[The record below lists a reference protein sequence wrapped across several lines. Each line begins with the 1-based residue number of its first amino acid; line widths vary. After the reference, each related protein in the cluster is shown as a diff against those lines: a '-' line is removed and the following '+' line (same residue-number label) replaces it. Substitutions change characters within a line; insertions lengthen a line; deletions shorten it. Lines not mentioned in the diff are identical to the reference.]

1 MRWRRRCA
9 GRSLSRARI
18 SPSSG
23 STRLSPQHG
32 RSWSDMNSTPRGSAA
47 TSSRSLSPCQ
57 AGTPAVCALQTF
69 TGRLCRGRCSLVRA
83 LNTYQHLVLW
93 MRRGQEHPLFLC
105 PTTFTARQTASGPR
119 ASTTCAAPTSARPS
133 SSASSTGSTH
143 PRLRPR
149 TSPSCS
155 PRCAARTRSPD
166 WCSRSSTPLHMPA
179 KAVWHCMASPS
190 RSGCTVPSP
199 TSVPGPAP
207 RTLQAHAER
216 RCPMPSAT
224 SSRSPSLSSYWL
236 PRRSCL
242 QSCVRR
248 RWRCWCRRH
257 P

>member
-1 MRWRRRCA
+1 MRPCRRSCPKARGPPSPLLTHWQRQRRSCMPLSSGRPGIAVKSSRNLLPCQVEPLVVCSSLISTGRRWRA
-9 GRSLSRARI
+9 
-18 SPSSG
+18 
-23 STRLSPQHG
+23 
-32 RSWSDMNSTPRGSAA
+32 
-47 TSSRSLSPCQ
+47 
-57 AGTPAVCALQTF
+57 
-69 TGRLCRGRCSLVRA
+69 RCSLQRA
-83 LNTYQHLVLW
+83 PSIWPHSAPWTRASLAGRVCSCRTTSTA
-93 MRRGQEHPLFLC
+93 HPI
-105 PTTFTARQTASGPR
+105 AWGPR
-119 ASTTCAAPTSARPS
+119 ASSTCAAPTSARPS